1 MVCDFG
7 QSDLLCERIVLLH
20 TTNESCLV
28 PLLMEWKPNF
38 RMKLTYHFMHQ
49 AAKRAEIDAQ
59 SVSLV
64 RKFDKKKKKLQ
75 RQLDEEN
82 MKEDEAI
89 SKLKELQ
96 KENVALND
104 DLLELQLRQMDAD
117 DR

>member
-1 MVCDFG
+1 
-7 QSDLLCERIVLLH
+7 
-20 TTNESCLV
+20 
-28 PLLMEWKPNF
+28 
-38 RMKLTYHFMHQ
+38 MHQ
-49 AAKRAEIDAQ
+49 AAKRAEIDSQ

>member
-1 MVCDFG
+1 VCEECYTSHH
-7 QSDLLCERIVLLH
+7 QRV
-20 TTNESCLV
+20 V
-28 PLLMEWKPNF
+28 PLSMELKPKF
-38 RMKLTYHFMHQ
+38 RTKLTYHFMHQ